1 MDFFSFAE
9 AWNQT
14 GLMFGAL
21 LLVGLGGGLIAD
33 WFYKRK
39 KGRRCEATIVGVR
52 EEGNVYYPVV
62 EYYSREKADTIR
74 AETNVGSSSLKGK
87 EPGTRV
93 NILVMP
99 GKEDKATIDNKVIL
113 TVGVIL
119 MIPGFVLGYIAL
131 AKYDFS
137 IWSIILPILLI
148 AVLGMTAMKK
158 LGRGFNF
165 RKRPVSKYALH
176 NQETAK
182 AAEQATD
189 GAKDSA
195 ASAQNSSTGGIE
207 GVASALF
214 AGVQEKRSKGKIKGD
229 LMDEAAFAD
238 KKMERARQMRKVGPF
253 VMLIGLGLLAGGIW
267 TTQDLLHM
275 LNVGQRVQGVVI
287 QLEESYSSSSSGGS
301 SYTYYPIVEFY
312 LPDTGERIEF
322 KDNMGS
328 NPPSYDRGEEVT
340 VLYDPADPHDDVFID
355 KGIWNWML
363 PGILTVMGALAF
375 LLSLKSWL
383 SARRTLERA

>member
-9 AWNQT
+9 AWNQA
-14 GLMFGAL
+14 GLMIGAL

-87 EPGTRV
+87 EPGTKV

-137 IWSIILPILLI
+137 IWSIILPIVLI
-148 AVLGMTAMKK
+148 AALGMTAMKK
-158 LGRGFNF
+158 LGRGFSF
-165 RKRPVSKYALH
+165 RKAPVSKYALH
-176 NQETAK
+176 NQE
-182 AAEQATD
+182 AAQAES
-189 GAKDSA
+189 GAKDGGS
-195 ASAQNSSTGGIE
+195 SAQPGSNGGVE

-214 AGVQEKRSKGKIKGD
+214 AGSQEKRNKGKVKGD
-229 LMDEAAFAD
+229 LMDEAAFAA
-238 KKMERARQMRKVGPF
+238 KKMERARQMRKAGPF
-253 VMLIGLGLLAGGIW
+253 IMLIGLGLLAGGIW
-267 TTQDLLHM
+267 AAQNLLHM
-275 LNVGQRVQGVVI
+275 LDVGERTQGVVVR
-287 QLEESYSSSSSGGS
+287 LEQSYSSSSSGSS
-301 SYTYYPIVEFY
+301 SYTYYPIVAFNV
-312 LPDTGERIEF
+312 PGTGERIEF

-328 NPPSYDRGEEVT
+328 NPPPYDQGDEVT
-340 VLYDPADPHDDVFID
+340 VLYDPADPREEALID
-355 KGIWNWML
+355 KGIWNWLL
-363 PGILTVMGALAF
+363 PGILTGMGALAF
-375 LLSLKSWL
+375 LLSLKGWL
-383 SARRTLERA
+383 SARRALERA